1 MALHGPVLL
10 SDDDAK
16 DETLDEIQTSRI
28 MTAQKKVTVK
38 EAETVALGALSYLAA
53 DDERLARFL
62 ETTGLRPDT
71 LRAAASSAGFLV
83 AVLDY
88 VAHDEP
94 LLLGLSAFLQ
104 TKPKSIMAARWTLS
118 PSEFE

>member
-1 MALHGPVLL
+1 
-10 SDDDAK
+10 
-16 DETLDEIQTSRI
+16 
-28 MTAQKKVTVK
+28 MTTHKKVTVK

-53 DDERLARFL
+53 DDERLSRFL
-62 ETTGLRPDT
+62 DTTGLRADT
-71 LRAAASSAGFLV
+71 IRAAAASAGFLV

-94 LLLGLSAFLQ
+94 LLLALAGFLE
-104 TKPKSIMAARWTLS
+104 TKPESIMAARWTLS

>member
-1 MALHGPVLL
+1 
-10 SDDDAK
+10 
-16 DETLDEIQTSRI
+16 
-28 MTAQKKVTVK
+28 MTPHKKVTVK

-53 DDERLARFL
+53 DDGRLARFL
-62 ETTGLRPDT
+62 DSTGLRADT
-71 LRAAASSAGFLV
+71 LRSAASSAGFLE

-94 LLLGLSAFLQ
+94 LLLALAGFLE
-104 TKPKSIMAARWTLS
+104 TKPESIMAARWTLS